1 MHANELIQALHNG
14 QFDEQL
20 RAVYGAQPLTVVSRG
35 QKERAAA
42 GRAGI
47 CAVYGRIESVVN
59 GFCENFDDGETRE
72 LMIFSA
78 PGRTELGGN
87 HTDHQGGCAIAGSVD
102 MDTIACVARRGDALI
117 RVQSK
122 GHDMA
127 EVDVSDKAI
136 RESERSRSQALVRG
150 IAAKMSE
157 LGHDIGG
164 FDAYTETRVLRGS
177 GLSSSAAFEVLIGQ
191 IMNQL
196 FCGGAFGS
204 TDLAKIGQ
212 YAENV
217 YYGKPCG
224 LMDQMACATG
234 GVIAIDFAD
243 PQNPDVRRC
252 AVDFAGEGYALVVI
266 DSGANHSDL
275 DSEYAAIPGECCAVA
290 QFFGKERLH
299 DVDEAAF
306 DRRRDEVRAA
316 LGERPALRAEHFFGE
331 TKRAVAQYEALER
344 GDFTGYLALVRES
357 GESSEKKLQ
366 NVSIDRPGGDRLLRV
381 IYRARELAG
390 PTGAARVHGGGFA
403 GTAQAYVPLPK
414 LDGFVTAMEGEFGK
428 DCCHIVQI
436 RNVGST
442 QLI

>member
-1 MHANELIQALHNG
+1 MHANELLQALHNG
-14 QFDEQL
+14 QFDDRL
-20 RAVYGAQPLTVVSRG
+20 RTVYG
-35 QKERAAA
+35 ERSVAV
-42 GRAGI
+42 
-47 CAVYGRIESVVN
+47 VYGRIESVVN
-59 GFCENFDDGETRE
+59 GFCKSFDQDGTRE
-72 LMIFSA
+72 LTVFSA

-87 HTDHQGGCAIAGSVD
+87 HTDHQGGCGLAGSVD
-102 MDTIACVARRGDALI
+102 MDTIACVARRDDAVI
-117 RVQSK
+117 RVLSK
-122 GHDMA
+122 GHDPA
-127 EVDVSDKAI
+127 IIDISDTAI
-136 RESERSRSQALVRG
+136 REDERSRSQALLRG
-150 IAAKMSE
+150 VAAKMGE
-157 LGHDIGG
+157 LGHPIGG

-196 FCGGAFGS
+196 FCGGAFDS

-224 LMDQMACATG
+224 LLDQMACATG

-243 PQNPDVRRC
+243 PQDPVVRRC
-252 AVDFAGEGYALVVI
+252 AVDFAGEGYALVII

-275 DSEYAAIPGECCAVA
+275 DGEYAAITQEMGAVA
-290 QFFGKERLH
+290 KFFGKEKLH
-299 DVDEAAF
+299 DVDETEF
-306 DRRRDEVRAA
+306 LCRRDEVRAA
-316 LGERPALRAEHFFGE
+316 CGERPTLRAEHYFAE
-331 TKRAVAQYEALER
+331 TKRAQAQYEALER
-344 GDFTGYLALVRES
+344 GDFAGYLALVRES

-403 GTAQAYVPLPK
+403 GTAQAYVPLEK
-414 LDGFVTAMEGEFGK
+414 LYGFVAAMEGEFGK
-428 DCCHIVQI
+428 GCCHIVQI
-436 RNVGST
+436 RNVGGV

>member
-1 MHANELIQALHNG
+1 MRAKDLLQALHAG
-14 QFDEQL
+14 QFDDRL
-20 RAVYGAQPLTVVSRG
+20 RTVYG
-35 QKERAAA
+35 ERSV
-42 GRAGI
+42 
-47 CAVYGRIESVVN
+47 AVAYGRIESVVN
-59 GFCENFDDGETRE
+59 GFCEKFDREKTRD

-87 HTDHQGGCAIAGSVD
+87 HTDHQGGWAIAGSVN
-102 MDTIACVARRGDALI
+102 MDTIACVARRGDAVI

-122 GHDMA
+122 GHDLA
-127 EVDVSDKAI
+127 EIDVSDKTI
-136 RESERSRSQALVRG
+136 RESERSRSQALLRG
-150 IAAKMSE
+150 IAAKMGG

-196 FCGGAFGS
+196 FCGGAFDS

-224 LMDQMACATG
+224 LLDQMACATG

-243 PQNPDVRRC
+243 PQDPVVRRC
-252 AVDFAGEGYALVVI
+252 AVDFAGEGYALVII

-275 DSEYAAIPGECCAVA
+275 DGEYAAITQEMGAVA
-290 QFFGKERLH
+290 KFFGKEKLH

-306 DRRRDEVRAA
+306 DRLREEVRAA
-316 LGERPALRAEHFFGE
+316 LGERPTLRAEHYFAE

-344 GDFTGYLALVRES
+344 GDFAGYLALVRES

-403 GTAQAYVPLPK
+403 GTAQAYVPLEK
-414 LDGFVTAMEGEFGK
+414 LDGFVAAMEGEFGK
-428 DCCHIVQI
+428 GCCHIVQI

>member
-1 MHANELIQALHNG
+1 MHANELLQALHNG
-14 QFDEQL
+14 QFDDRL
-20 RAVYGAQPLTVVSRG
+20 RTVYG
-35 QKERAAA
+35 ERSVA
-42 GRAGI
+42 
-47 CAVYGRIESVVN
+47 AVYGRIESVVN
-59 GFCENFDDGETRE
+59 GFCKSFDNGGTRE

-87 HTDHQGGCAIAGSVD
+87 HTDHQGGCGLAGSVD
-102 MDTIACVARRGDALI
+102 MDTIACVARRDDAVI
-117 RVQSK
+117 RVLSK
-122 GHDMA
+122 GHDPA
-127 EVDVSDKAI
+127 IIDISDTAI
-136 RESERSRSQALVRG
+136 REDERSRSQALLRG
-150 IAAKMSE
+150 VVAKMGE
-157 LGHDIGG
+157 LGHPIGG

-177 GLSSSAAFEVLIGQ
+177 GLSSCAAFEVLLGQ

-196 FCGGAFGS
+196 FCGGAFDS

-224 LMDQMACATG
+224 LLDQMACATG

-243 PQNPDVRRC
+243 PQDPVVRRC
-252 AVDFAGEGYALVVI
+252 AVDFAGEGYALVII

-275 DSEYAAIPGECCAVA
+275 DGEYAAISSECCAVA
-290 QFFGKERLH
+290 RFFGKERLH

-306 DRRRDEVRAA
+306 DRLREEVRAA
-316 LGERPALRAEHFFGE
+316 LGERPTLRAEHYFAE

-344 GDFTGYLALVRES
+344 GDFAGYLALVRES
-357 GESSEKKLQ
+357 GESPEKKLQ

-403 GTAQAYVPLPK
+403 GTAQAYVPLEK
-414 LDGFVTAMEGEFGK
+414 LDGFVAAMEGEFGK
-428 DCCHIVQI
+428 GCCHIVQI
-436 RNVGST
+436 RNVGGV

>member
-1 MHANELIQALHNG
+1 MHANELLQALHNG
-14 QFDEQL
+14 QFDDRL
-20 RAVYGAQPLTVVSRG
+20 RTVYG
-35 QKERAAA
+35 ERSVA
-42 GRAGI
+42 
-47 CAVYGRIESVVN
+47 AVYGRIESVVN
-59 GFCENFDDGETRE
+59 GFCKSFDDGGTRE

-102 MDTIACVARRGDALI
+102 MDTIACVARRDDAVI
-117 RVQSK
+117 RVLSK
-122 GHDMA
+122 GHDPA
-127 EVDVSDKAI
+127 IIDISDTAI
-136 RESERSRSQALVRG
+136 REDERSRSQALLRG
-150 IAAKMSE
+150 VAAKMGE
-157 LGHDIGG
+157 LGHPIGG

-196 FCGGAFGS
+196 FCGGAFDS

-224 LMDQMACATG
+224 LLDQMACATG

-243 PQNPDVRRC
+243 PQDPVVRRC
-252 AVDFAGEGYALVVI
+252 AVDFAGEGYALVII

-275 DSEYAAIPGECCAVA
+275 DGEYAAITQEMGAVA
-290 QFFGKERLH
+290 KFFGKEKLH

-306 DRRRDEVRAA
+306 DRLREEVRAA
-316 LGERPALRAEHFFGE
+316 LGERPTLRAEHYFAE

-344 GDFTGYLALVRES
+344 GDFAGYLALVRES

-403 GTAQAYVPLPK
+403 GTAQAYVPLEK
-414 LDGFVTAMEGEFGK
+414 LDGFVAAMEGEFGK
-428 DCCHIVQI
+428 GCCHIVQI
-436 RNVGST
+436 RNVGGV